1 MKFFIMCLVLFII
14 LIIVILLNY
23 SDTIEH
29 FQNSFTQLSN
39 SSNEAE
45 ADPTV
50 TFSNNTFVG
59 TDGEQTNKDRIIRA
73 YKSGSKYKFKS
84 SEIKK
89 SFPDAVSEDSV
100 SHDDMSVICWQAADK
115 MYQLVSEQEKNINK
129 LQKKIKKIEKN
140 LDLVE
145 EKCKEII

>member
-1 MKFFIMCLVLFII
+1 MKFFIMCFVLFII

-23 SDTIEH
+23 SDTMEH
-29 FQNSFTQLSN
+29 FQNSFSQLSN

-59 TDGEQTNKDRIIRA
+59 TDGEQINKGRIIRA
-73 YKSGSKYKFKS
+73 YKSGSKYKFKP

-100 SHDDMSVICWQAADK
+100 SLDDMSVICWQATDK

-129 LQKKIKKIEKN
+129 LQKKLKKIEKN

-145 EKCKEII
+145 EKCKEVI